1 MPKRIEHKINAFA
14 SRELCRGDEIGIAGH
29 QNDLIDLALVA
40 QGCNVQADTHINTLL
55 GCGIF
60 EICVGQDGKTEIA
73 SKQLLQFAFLQLPF
87 PIIHQMPKTECNF
100 AQFAQ
105 LVVQR
110 QPKSRL
116 RSSRK
121 VN

>member
-1 MPKRIEHKINAFA
+1 
-14 SRELCRGDEIGIAGH
+14 
-29 QNDLIDLALVA
+29 
-40 QGCNVQADTHINTLL
+40 
-55 GCGIF
+55 
-60 EICVGQDGKTEIA
+60 
-73 SKQLLQFAFLQLPF
+73 
-87 PIIHQMPKTECNF
+87 MPKTECNF